1 MKTELSLFSTFTVI
15 QLYKLCVVSN
25 TKIIWVEFRF
35 YSPTICQVLEKRNM
49 EHDLSAFISLFLQ
62 ISQYIISKYNN
73 ISAPDSWTR
82 PGNSS
87 IHGNWNFVLLVSYSF
102 FFPSRYVSSHLSN
115 HFCPK
120 RKCHISLDPL
130 RIDSSVMGKR
140 GNVEINNSPQAGIE
154 PGPLDF
160 KSSTLPNELQGYL
173 FSSFGRVLDLKS
185 GGPRFNSRLGWIG
198 YSYISSLF
206 RYIWCHD
213 LPLEL
218 TGRYTC
224 QGRTWVESSG
234 WRFLRGEE
242 CNGWGLPA
250 LLLALR

>member
-87 IHGNWNFVLLVSYSF
+87 IHGNWNFVLFVSYSF
-102 FFPSRYVSSHLSN
+102 FSFRVMFRLIFLIIFAQNGNAIFPKIHY
-115 HFCPK
+115 
-120 RKCHISLDPL
+120 
-130 RIDSSVMGKR
+130 
-140 GNVEINNSPQAGIE
+140 
-154 PGPLDF
+154 
-160 KSSTLPNELQGYL
+160 ELK
-173 FSSFGRVLDLKS
+173 V
-185 GGPRFNSRLGWIG
+185 
-198 YSYISSLF
+198 
-206 RYIWCHD
+206 
-213 LPLEL
+213 
-218 TGRYTC
+218 
-224 QGRTWVESSG
+224 V
-234 WRFLRGEE
+234 
-242 CNGWGLPA
+242 
-250 LLLALR
+250 